1 MHFPFE
7 IFSPE
12 EQIQNPR
19 FLKNGISL
27 FMKRDDKIHPFISG
41 NKWRKLKHQLEHAK
55 SQNITNLVT
64 FGGAWSNHLL
74 ATAAAAAQFGFNAIA
89 YVRGEE
95 IRNPVLDMCR
105 LYGMELRFVD
115 RESYKNKHDLFA
127 LNHNSENDYFI
138 DEGGKSELGLL
149 GCSEIINEL
158 KNEYDHI
165 FVASGTGTTVAG
177 IQLGIQQKKLK
188 TRVNSIPVLKG
199 ADHLLDEFS
208 NWKIDTQKIKLHL
221 DYHCSG
227 YAKTTPEL
235 ISFIQQFIES
245 TGIMI
250 EPTYTGKL
258 MYAVFDLLEKDYFKP
273 NSNILVIHTGGLTGL
288 LGHLDKF
295 NR

>member
-55 SQNITNLVT
+55 SQNIKNLVT

-105 LYGMELRFVD
+105 LYGMEFRFVD
-115 RESYKNKHDLFA
+115 RESYKNKHDLFVF
-127 LNHNSENDYFI
+127 NHNSENDYFI

-149 GCSEIINEL
+149 GCSEIIDEL

-188 TRVNSIPVLKG
+188 TTVHSIPVLKG

-208 NWKIDTQKIKLHL
+208 NWEIDTQKIKLHL
-221 DYHCSG
+221 DYHCFG

-273 NSNILVIHTGGLTGL
+273 NSKILVIHTGGLTGL

>member
-41 NKWRKLKHQLEHAK
+41 NKWRKLKYQLEHAK
-55 SQNITNLVT
+55 SQNIKNLVT

-105 LYGMELRFVD
+105 LYGMKLRFVD
-115 RESYKNKHDLFA
+115 RESYKNKHDLFL
-127 LNHNSENDYFI
+127 LNHTSENDYFI
-138 DEGGKSELGLL
+138 DEGGKSELGLM

-188 TRVNSIPVLKG
+188 TTVHSIPVLKG

-208 NWKIDTQKIKLHL
+208 NWKIDTQKIKMHL
-221 DYHCSG
+221 GYHCSG

-273 NSNILVIHTGGLTGL
+273 NSKILVIHTGGLTGL

>member
-19 FLKNGISL
+19 FLKNGISI

-105 LYGMELRFVD
+105 LYGMELIFVD
-115 RESYKNKHDLFA
+115 RESYKNKHDLFL

-188 TRVNSIPVLKG
+188 TTVNSIPVLKG

-208 NWKIDTQKIKLHL
+208 NWEIDTQKIKMHL

-273 NSNILVIHTGGLTGL
+273 NSKILVIHTGGLTGL

>member
-55 SQNITNLVT
+55 SQNIKNLVT

-115 RESYKNKHDLFA
+115 RESYKNKHDLFL
-127 LNHNSENDYFI
+127 LNHTSENDYFI
-138 DEGGKSELGLL
+138 DEGGKSELGLM

-165 FVASGTGTTVAG
+165 FLASGTGTTVAG
-177 IQLGIQQKKLK
+177 IQLGIHHKKLK
-188 TRVNSIPVLKG
+188 TTVHSIPVLKR

-208 NWKIDTQKIKLHL
+208 NWKIDTQKIKMHL

-273 NSNILVIHTGGLTGL
+273 NSKILVIHTGGLTGL
-288 LGHLDKF
+288 LGYLDKF

>member
-1 MHFPFE
+1 M
-7 IFSPE
+7 
-12 EQIQNPR
+12 
-19 FLKNGISL
+19 KNGISL

-55 SQNITNLVT
+55 SQNIKNLVT

-105 LYGMELRFVD
+105 LYGMEFRFVD
-115 RESYKNKHDLFA
+115 RESYKNKHDLFVF
-127 LNHNSENDYFI
+127 NHNSENDYFI

-149 GCSEIINEL
+149 GCSEIIDEL

-188 TRVNSIPVLKG
+188 TTVHSIPVLKG

-208 NWKIDTQKIKLHL
+208 NWEIDTQKIKLHL
-221 DYHCSG
+221 DYHCFG

-273 NSNILVIHTGGLTGL
+273 NSKILVIHTGGLTGL